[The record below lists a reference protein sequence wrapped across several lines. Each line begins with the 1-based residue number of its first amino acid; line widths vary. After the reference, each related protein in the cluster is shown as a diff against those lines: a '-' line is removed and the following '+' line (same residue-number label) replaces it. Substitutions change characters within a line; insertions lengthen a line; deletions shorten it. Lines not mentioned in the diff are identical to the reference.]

1 MQTRRISYMYLT
13 KDKDKN
19 RMGIFTLLI
28 LVTVAAVVFA
38 SLFVTNS
45 NYLDTNINKD
55 LDVLNYLGLRM
66 EMTPSMRKRVNNL
79 LIPNLCIQTRLSII
93 NAETARLNDR
103 SFTTDASS
111 TVSNPAP
118 SSTATTNPT
127 ASGSSDSTSS
137 SREELMLPTLRE
149 I

>member
-1 MQTRRISYMYLT
+1 MYLT